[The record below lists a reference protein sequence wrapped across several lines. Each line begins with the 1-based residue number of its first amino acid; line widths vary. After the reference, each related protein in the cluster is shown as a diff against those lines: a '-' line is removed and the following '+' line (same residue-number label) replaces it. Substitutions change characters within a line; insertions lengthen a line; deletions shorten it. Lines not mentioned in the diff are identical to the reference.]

1 LLLLLTGCSEP
12 ANSVLLSWADGPAK
26 AAVLSYVDSV
36 TQPRSPDFLPPAE
49 RIAVFDHDGTL
60 WAEQPVYFQTYMIY
74 EKVLEQAPMHP
85 EWQVEQPFKAV
96 LEHDQAYLMQRGYAA
111 MRVLSAAVT
120 KGMATNDYL
129 QISESF
135 ARNSVHPE
143 LNMPF
148 AGLTYAPM
156 LELVQFLHENS
167 FQVFIVSGG
176 DIDFIRGFSEQF
188 YGIPRERVIGS
199 SRRNELSA
207 DATKVLR
214 GSAFASM
221 NVNSTKVL
229 NIDLHIGRIPVF
241 AVGNSDGDLAM
252 LAYTASHGGFALL
265 LDHDDAAREYSY
277 RDGAAKALE
286 AASLNGWTVVS
297 MRNDFLRIFNVVISF
312 WCFAGPES
320 EWNYV

>member
-1 LLLLLTGCSEP
+1 
-12 ANSVLLSWADGPAK
+12 
-26 AAVLSYVDSV
+26 
-36 TQPRSPDFLPPAE
+36 
-49 RIAVFDHDGTL
+49 
-60 WAEQPVYFQTYMIY
+60 
-74 EKVLEQAPMHP
+74 
-85 EWQVEQPFKAV
+85 
-96 LEHDQAYLMQRGYAA
+96 
-111 MRVLSAAVT
+111 
-120 KGMATNDYL
+120 
-129 QISESF
+129 
-135 ARNSVHPE
+135 
-143 LNMPF
+143 
-148 AGLTYAPM
+148 
-156 LELVQFLHENS
+156 
-167 FQVFIVSGG
+167 
-176 DIDFIRGFSEQF
+176 
-188 YGIPRERVIGS
+188 
-199 SRRNELSA
+199 
-207 DATKVLR
+207 
-214 GSAFASM
+214 M